1 MPEIDNRSIRVVV
14 DLQACQ
20 TAGSAH
26 RGVGRYSRSL
36 FLEMFRQSGRRE
48 FFGLAAPHL
57 PFSVAWPEFP
67 EKCMIR
73 PPLLPDWGGVRS
85 FEGGNQDALDAAL
98 YACVTASALPDIVHV
113 SHLFEGYGDRVAIP
127 FIKNRPAGQIL
138 SATLYDLIP
147 MRFSDHYFRDKRFK
161 AWYMQRVQLLRQAD
175 LLLAISE
182 SSRQDSIDLLG
193 LDPSR
198 VVTIYGGISDHFR
211 PAKNVSE
218 TRARLMARYH
228 ISRPRFILYTGGDDH
243 RKNLQGAIDGY
254 AALPHEIRRDTQLVI
269 VCALEPH
276 RKVELNDAAKR
287 AGLTEGDILFLGYL
301 PEDDLVGLYSTC
313 DLFVFPSLYEG
324 LGLPVLE
331 AMACGAPVIGG
342 NNSSIKELIYRPD
355 ALFDSGSP
363 ASTAEAMHRVLSVPG
378 LADDLR
384 AYGVKRV
391 TKFNWPST
399 AAQAIEAFDEAVARK
414 RQSGVSAAAAG
425 WLKRGRLAVL
435 TPLPP
440 DRSGIAD
447 YNAQFLPF
455 LAEHFE
461 LDVYVVG
468 NEVSDAELN
477 AAFRIFDAADFAA
490 NAKAYDA
497 ILYEFGNSEFH
508 AHMLELLR
516 QFPGVVGLHDAYL
529 SGLFAYLDF
538 HVGETNR
545 YAYEMLEAH
554 GAVARREFAPI
565 SGNPDPV
572 GTTVVNLP
580 CTKSVLNQAIGVISH
595 SPFNLEIARQFYPE
609 GCRAPYRTIPQMVTV
624 PEVWSPE
631 RRQTARAKFGFGPD
645 DFVVATFGHIAWT
658 KCGDRLLDAIL
669 NSELAAD
676 RTCHLVYVGELAK
689 DHFGY
694 DLGDRIKNSKL
705 GQRIRVTGFVSDED
719 YSTYMRTV
727 DLAVQLRTK
736 SRGGTP
742 KGVLDCLAYGVPVIV
757 NDEASYQDY
766 PDDVV
771 IKLGADP
778 DAAEIAQGL
787 LMLRQSPER
796 RRGFTA
802 AAQQYVRAQH
812 DPRTCAQQ
820 YAAAI
825 TEFVSRH
832 AANGAATLAREL
844 APYLAAC
851 PSPDHAAAAAAAFVA
866 SFQAPSFLRP
876 RLLIDVSHIANN
888 DHGTGIPRV
897 VRETVRAAYLR
908 GRAEFDV
915 VAFQRV
921 NDQIQAANRWLEQQQ
936 LALSFEAA
944 PASQKLI
951 DVHPGD
957 YLLMLDSSWAE
968 FDHFAPIF
976 AKARAAHVPITTV
989 VYDLLPVTLPEADVV
1004 DGGKVWFEGWVRNA
1018 IAASDNLLCISRTM
1032 ADELIAYVEKHELGK
1047 PGLQIGYWHLGSA
1060 ITAPVDVAQA
1070 GPDFGITGPYALMIG
1085 TIEPRKN
1092 HALALAAFER
1102 LWQKGVNLSLV
1113 IAGRKGWLVDGLM
1126 AKLHNHPA
1134 LGKTLFLFEEIDD
1147 ARLSELYRKAHVVL
1161 FVSKG
1166 EGFGLPLVEAAN
1178 YGAPI
1183 ICSDIPV
1190 FREIAENHA
1199 TFVGIADP
1207 NELAADIET
1216 WMAASS
1222 AGTAPPSTGLPR
1234 VSWTQSTEMLLDV
1247 VIGHRWYWK
1256 KS

>member
-1 MPEIDNRSIRVVV
+1 MPEIDLRSIRIAI

-57 PFSVAWPEFP
+57 PFNVAWPEIP
-67 EKCMIR
+67 EQRMIR
-73 PPLLPDWGGVRS
+73 PPQLPEWGGVRS
-85 FEGGNQDALDAAL
+85 FEGGEQDALDAAL
-98 YACVTASALPDIVHV
+98 YAGVTASMLPDVVHV
-113 SHLFEGYGDRVAIP
+113 SHLFEGYSDRVAIP
-127 FIKNRPAGQIL
+127 FTKSRPAGQVL

-147 MRFSDHYFRDKRFK
+147 MRFSDYYFRDKRFK

-211 PAKNVSE
+211 PVSDPAA
-218 TRARLMARYH
+218 TRTRLMARYQ

-254 AALPHEIRRDTQLVI
+254 AALPADTRQNTQLVI

-276 RKVELNDAAKR
+276 RKKELDDAAKR
-287 AGLTEGDILFLGYL
+287 AGLTDGDILFLGYL
-301 PEDDLVGLYSTC
+301 PEDDLVGLYATC

-342 NNSSIKELIYRPD
+342 NNSSIKELIHRPD
-355 ALFDSGSP
+355 ALFDSSKP
-363 ASTAEAMHRVLSVPG
+363 ASTAEAMHRVLTTPGFADELRRYSVE
-378 LADDLR
+378 
-384 AYGVKRV
+384 RV
-391 TKFNWPST
+391 TKFNWPSA
-399 AAQAIEAFDEAVARK
+399 AAQAIEAFDEAVRRK
-414 RQSGVSAAAAG
+414 REAGVTAAAAG

-440 DRSGIAD
+440 ARSGIAD

-461 LDVYVVG
+461 LDVYIVG
-468 NEVSDAELN
+468 DKVSDAELN

-490 NAKAYDA
+490 NAPAYDA

-508 AHMLELLR
+508 AHMLPLLQ
-516 QFPGVVGLHDAYL
+516 QFPGIVGLHDAYL

-538 HVGETNR
+538 HLGETNR

-554 GAVARREFAPI
+554 GAVARNDFAPTLR
-565 SGNPDPV
+565 NPDPV

-609 GCRAPYRTIPQMVTV
+609 GYRAPYRTIPQMVTV
-624 PEVWSPE
+624 PEAWSSE
-631 RRQTARAKFGFGPD
+631 RRDEARARLGFGSH
-645 DFVVATFGHIAWT
+645 DFVIATFGHVAWT
-658 KCGDRLLDAIL
+658 KCGDRLLDAVL
-669 NSELAAD
+669 DSELAANAK
-676 RTCHLVYVGELAK
+676 CHLVFVGELAK

-705 GQRIRVTGFVSDED
+705 DQRIRVTGFVSDED
-719 YSTYMRTV
+719 YATYMHTV

-771 IKLGADP
+771 IKLSADP
-778 DAAEIAQGL
+778 DAAEIAQNL
-787 LMLRQSPER
+787 LTLGQSPER
-796 RRGFTA
+796 RRVFADA
-802 AAQQYVRAQH
+802 ALRYVRDHH
-812 DPRTCAQQ
+812 DPRKCAQE

-825 TEFVSRH
+825 NEFAARH
-832 AANGAATLAREL
+832 AASGPEVLAHEL
-844 APYLAAC
+844 APHLAAC
-851 PSPDHAAAAAAAFVA
+851 PSPNRAAEAAVAFVT
-866 SFQAPSFLRP
+866 SFKAPGFLRS
-876 RLLIDVSHIANN
+876 RLLIDVSHIANS

-897 VRETVRAAYLR
+897 VRETIRAAYLR
-908 GRAEFDV
+908 GRADFDV
-915 VAFQRV
+915 VAFQRI
-921 NDQIQAANRWLEQQQ
+921 NDEIYPANGWLEKQG
-936 LALSFEAA
+936 LALPFEAA
-944 PASQKLI
+944 PTAQKAI
-951 DVHPGD
+951 RFRSGD
-957 YLLMLDSSWAE
+957 RLLMLDSSWADYDNFASV
-968 FDHFAPIF
+968 FDD
-976 AKARAAHVPITTV
+976 ARASHVPITTV
-989 VYDLLPVTLPEADVV
+989 IYDLLPVTLPPADVV
-1004 DGGKVWFEGWVRNA
+1004 EGGKVWFESWVRTA
-1018 IAASDNLLCISRTM
+1018 IAASDNLLCISRTV
-1032 ADELIAYVEKHELGK
+1032 ADELIAYVELHKLGK
-1047 PGLQIGYWHLGSA
+1047 AGLQVGYWHLGSA
-1060 ITAPVDVAQA
+1060 ITAATVAA
-1070 GPDFGITGPYALMIG
+1070 DTAPALGVASPYALMIG

-1102 LWQKGVNLSLV
+1102 LWQRGINLSLV
-1113 IAGRKGWLVDGLM
+1113 IAGRKGWLVDDLM
-1126 AKLHNHPA
+1126 TKMRGHPA
-1134 LGKTLFLFEEIDD
+1134 LGKTLFVIEEIDD
-1147 ARLSELYRKAHVVL
+1147 AKLSELYRQAEVVL
-1161 FVSKG
+1161 FISKG
-1166 EGFGLPLVEAAN
+1166 EGFGLPLVESAN

-1190 FREIAENHA
+1190 FREIAEGHA
-1199 TFVGIADP
+1199 TFVKIDDP
-1207 NELAADIET
+1207 AELAGDIEQ
-1216 WMAASS
+1216 WMAAS
-1222 AGTAPPSTGLPR
+1222 AANKAPSSTGLKR
-1234 VSWTQSTEMLLDV
+1234 LSWTESTETLLDV
-1247 VIGHRWYWK
+1247 VIGSNWYWK
-1256 KS
+1256 K